1 MSYEVTIGRAG
12 VRRCG
17 SWWPAGG
24 GRGTSCRRTAAPWLL
39 AALGDAAMPGG
50 SERAGEVAMQAG
62 SEGAS
67 LGEGG
72 GQAEGS
78 MEPGRGGG

>member
-1 MSYEVTIGRAG
+1 VVACRWRPRHFLPADGGTLAPGR
-12 VRRCG
+12 
-17 SWWPAGG
+17 
-24 GRGTSCRRTAAPWLL
+24 T

-78 MEPGRGGG
+78 MEPGRGDG